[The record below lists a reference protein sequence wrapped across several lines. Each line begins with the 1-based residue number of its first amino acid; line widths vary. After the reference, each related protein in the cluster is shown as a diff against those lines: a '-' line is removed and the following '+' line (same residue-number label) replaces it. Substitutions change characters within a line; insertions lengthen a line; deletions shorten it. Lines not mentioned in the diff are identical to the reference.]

1 MAKAKPSSFPRD
13 KSFFL
18 AILFAVFLVCVF
30 WSFTDPF
37 PNFSAFS
44 VDRSAVDR
52 GYESPER
59 SFYDDPELSY
69 SIDKPVVGWD
79 EKRREWLKLHP
90 SFSAGAGRRVLF
102 LSGSQ
107 PTPCKNSHGDYL
119 LLRFFKNKVDYCRI
133 HGYDIFY
140 SNAFL
145 NPDMRSFWT
154 KIPLVRAAMLAH
166 PETEW
171 VLWVDSDAIFTDMDF
186 KIPLERYNDHNL
198 VVHGWRDQIEK
209 KSWVAVNS
217 GIFLLRNCQWSM
229 EFLDVWAALGP
240 QSPDYKKWGQIIRS
254 TLKDKMFPES
264 DDQSALVYLL
274 LKGEKKWRDRIYVE
288 NEYSLHGYWVGVV
301 GRLDNITER
310 YVEIERRDAAL
321 RRRHAEAVS
330 ESYAA
335 AREPHVA
342 EGRDWR
348 RPFIT
353 HFTGCQP
360 CSGDHNPEYKGNS
373 CRVGMERALN
383 FADNQVLRNFGF
395 SHSDLDTSSPL
406 LPLPYAY
413 PAQNDFE

>member
-18 AILFAVFLVCVF
+18 AILFAVFLVCVV
-30 WSFTDPF
+30 WSFTDPI

-342 EGRDWR
+342 EGGDWR

-360 CSGDHNPEYKGNS
+360 CSGDHNPEYKGDS

-383 FADNQVLRNFGF
+383 FADNQVLRNLGF

-406 LPLPYAY
+406 FPLPYAY